1 MAEVT
6 KEQKIA
12 AAKKS
17 LEEAKKVASDAQAQ
31 YAKAE
36 ALYNKAKAATL
47 AIQALA
53 TSTVAGAA
61 GAVSAAGN
69 LASSANVSAA
79 VSTPGAAAAS
89 GAAIG
94 AGIGS
99 AISTLSPE
107 EKDKE
112 IKKYKDQAKKLEK
125 QAQKELEKAQKAYE
139 GAKKRILII
148 QEQLQIIF
156 TKKTPKEKADQQK
169 KLSKEKIKNGN
180 KKIKLDKAKLK
191 AGLKK
196 VIAVGGPIAIV
207 FVFGRIL
214 NSYIT
219 RLAETVN
226 QLSTLVDQTND
237 IISAATTKTDI
248 QKAGVARD
256 AALATLSAAEAQVR
270 SFEQVIQSMSL
281 SINIFTLIINIAA
294 ALPTAPYQL
303 ATIGIIA
310 SRIIAKFNPVLISL
324 SVLLQIA
331 KTTLDSF
338 LTSIA
343 YERSRLLP
351 LNEVLDQAISQDLT
365 PEETRELLANS
376 TANTGLGPVLG
387 VEHNGFT
394 FSIIE
399 ENDPKFV
406 VAGNKRRYAVA
417 LDRSGFV
424 VLQSTPSFTLDPN
437 VLIEELKV
445 EIDKRNLE
453 A

>member
-17 LEEAKKVASDAQAQ
+17 LEEAQKVTNDTQTQ
-31 YAKAE
+31 YTKAE

-47 AIQALA
+47 AVQALT
-53 TSTVAGAA
+53 TSTD
-61 GAVSAAGN
+61 
-69 LASSANVSAA
+69 
-79 VSTPGAAAAS
+79 
-89 GAAIG
+89 
-94 AGIGS
+94 AGIGVALS
-99 AISTLSPE
+99 ALSPE
-107 EKDKE
+107 EKNVE

-125 QAQKELEKAQKAYE
+125 KAQKELEKAQKAYE

-156 TKKTPKEKADQQK
+156 TKKTPKEKAEQQK
-169 KLSKEKIKNGN
+169 LLSNQKIKNGN
-180 KKIKLDKAKLK
+180 KKIKIDKAKLK

-226 QLSTLVDQTND
+226 QLSALVDQTNN

-376 TANTGLGPVLG
+376 TANTGLGPVMGADGNL

-445 EIDKRNLE
+445 EIDKRNLK